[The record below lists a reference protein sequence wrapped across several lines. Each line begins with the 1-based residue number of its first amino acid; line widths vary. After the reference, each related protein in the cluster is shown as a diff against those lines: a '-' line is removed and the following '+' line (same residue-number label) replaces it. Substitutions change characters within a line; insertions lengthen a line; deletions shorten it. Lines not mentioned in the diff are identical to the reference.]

1 MGREIGLRLRV
12 LGAMEVRGDEGWR
25 PVRAPKQR
33 VLLATLLLGGGS
45 PVSIDR
51 LVEQLW
57 PDERPS
63 DPTNQVYL
71 LVSRLR
77 RVFGADG
84 ARLIRTIDPGYACGL
99 GPDDVDAGRFEQ
111 LAERGAR
118 ALADGESAQ
127 AAELLAEALE
137 LWRGP
142 AYADTSI
149 SEAAAAEAT
158 RLEQAR
164 LSTLESRLDADLRLG
179 RHAAVTG
186 ELQRLVD
193 EHPFRER
200 FRGLLMLALY
210 RSGRQAEA
218 LEAYGNAHRRL
229 VEELGVEPGPE
240 LRNLQQRMLR
250 ADPVLTGPAFEMPA
264 AATRPAQL
272 PTDLSSMTGRQAELE
287 QLLALAERVGEHP
300 GAAVVGAIDGMAGIG
315 KTALAVHAA
324 HQVAGAFPDGQ
335 VFIDLHG
342 FTQGLT
348 PLSPATALDRLLRS
362 IGVPGEEVP
371 DGVDDRAALW
381 RSRLAGKRL
390 VLLLDN
396 AASESQVRPL
406 LPGSGC
412 LVLVTSRHR
421 LGDLDDAVPVTLDVL
436 SPAAAVELF
445 RTAAGPG
452 RLGDS
457 PDEAVAE
464 AVELCGRLPLAIRL
478 LAGRLRKRPTWRLA
492 DLLARLRQDRARVGE
507 LDTGPRSVAAAFA
520 LSYEPLDKDQR
531 RLFRLLGMHPGAD
544 FDAYAAA
551 ALADVEVAVAERLLE
566 ELVDVHLL
574 QSRSFAR
581 YSFHDLVRAYAAETA
596 LREDSEPDRAAATDR
611 LLDYYVSAV
620 SKAMDA
626 YAPARRHL
634 RPSVPPSA
642 ARIPDF
648 DADKSRALA
657 WLDQERANLVA
668 LAVHAVNAGR
678 PAQACHLSALLNRYL
693 ANGVYNSDAR
703 ALYEQHLRAARAL
716 GDRAEE
722 AMALWLLGDLAYNT
736 TGRAAALDYL
746 RQALACLHEDDK
758 LRRAG
763 LLNDLSTVYCST
775 SRFAEA
781 TDCLRE
787 ASAAYRELGERIGE
801 ANALRGL
808 AEVAQVL
815 GEFDTA
821 QEHAWRAIELARES
835 GDVSTLANCHHS
847 LGLTYI
853 SMGRYESAH
862 EHLSTALRLCL
873 ECGHRPGESVVRALI
888 GNALRGSG
896 RHAEALESAE
906 RGLAL
911 AREIQFGNGELEARQ
926 ALGETLL
933 ACGRAA
939 EAVEHLTG
947 ALDLAV
953 RLEQPLDEARA
964 HRTLGDAVHQ
974 LGRPD
979 EAREHR
985 QQSSELYA
993 RLGVPERPEPA

>member
-1 MGREIGLRLRV
+1 MRLRV
-12 LGAMEVRGDEGWR
+12 LGAMEVRGDGGWL
-25 PVRAPKQR
+25 PVRALKQR
-33 VLLATLLLGGGS
+33 VLLATLLLGGGA

-51 LVEQLW
+51 LVDQLW
-57 PDERPS
+57 PEERPS
-63 DPTNQVYL
+63 DPANQVYL

-77 RVFGADG
+77 RVFGTDG
-84 ARLIRTIDPGYACGL
+84 AQLIRTTDPGYVCAL
-99 GPDDVDAGRFEQ
+99 QPDDVDAGRFER
-111 LAERGAR
+111 LSERGSR
-118 ALADGESAQ
+118 ALADGELDQ
-127 AAELLAEALE
+127 AVRFLSEALE

-142 AYADTSI
+142 AFADTSA
-149 SEAAAAEAT
+149 SEAAAVEAS
-158 RLEQAR
+158 RLEQVHLA
-164 LSTLESRLDADLRLG
+164 TLESRLDADLRLG

-186 ELQRLVD
+186 ELQQLVD

-218 LEAYGNAHRRL
+218 LEAYGHAHSRL
-229 VEELGVEPGPE
+229 VEELGVEPGLE
-240 LRNLQQRMLR
+240 LRDLHQRMLR
-250 ADPVLTGPAFEMPA
+250 ADPALSGPAFELATA
-264 AATRPAQL
+264 AVTPAQL
-272 PTDLSSMTGRQAELE
+272 PTDLPSMTGRQAELD
-287 QLLALAERVGEHP
+287 QLLALADRVGEHP
-300 GAAVVGAIDGMAGIG
+300 GTAVIGAIDGMAGIG

-324 HQVAGAFPDGQ
+324 HKLAGRFPDGQ
-335 VFIDLHG
+335 VFLDLHG
-342 FTQGLT
+342 FTQGLE
-348 PLSPATALDRLLRS
+348 PLAPATALERLLRS
-362 IGVPGEEVP
+362 IGVPGEEIP
-371 DGVDDRAALW
+371 DGVDGRAALW
-381 RSRLAGKRL
+381 RSRLAGKQL

-396 AASESQVRPL
+396 AVSESQVRPL

-421 LGDLDDAVPVTLDVL
+421 LGDLDDAVPVALDVL
-436 SPAAAVELF
+436 SAGEAIELF
-445 RTAAGPG
+445 RLAAGPD
-452 RLGDS
+452 RLTGE
-457 PDEAVAE
+457 PAEAVAE

-478 LAGRLRKRPTWRLA
+478 LAGRLRKRPAWRLA
-492 DLLARLRQDRARVGE
+492 DLLERLRHGTFE
-507 LDTGPRSVAAAFA
+507 LDTGNRSVAAAFA

-531 RLFRLLGMHPGAD
+531 RLFRLLGLHPGAD

-551 ALADVEVAVAERLLE
+551 ALAELDVDVAERILE

-574 QSRSFAR
+574 QSHSFAR

-596 LREDSEPDRAAATDR
+596 HREDSASDRAEAMDR
-611 LLDYYVSAV
+611 LLGYYVSTAA
-620 SKAMDA
+620 KAMDA

-634 RPSVPPSA
+634 RPSVQPSA
-642 ARIPDF
+642 ARVPDF
-648 DADKSRALA
+648 GEDKRRALA

-668 LAVHAVNAGR
+668 LAVDTGR
-678 PAQACHLSALLNRYL
+678 PAQVCQLSALLNRYL
-693 ANGVYNSDAR
+693 VNGVYNSDAR
-703 ALYEQHLRAARAL
+703 TLYEQHLRAAQAL
-716 GDRAEE
+716 GDRVEE
-722 AMALWLLGDLAYNT
+722 AMALWLLGDLAYDT

-746 RQALACLHEDDK
+746 RQALARLPEDDM

-781 TDCLRE
+781 TDCLRQ

-821 QEHAWRAIELARES
+821 QEHALQAIELARES
-835 GDVSTLANCHHS
+835 GDVSVLANCHHS

-862 EHLSTALRLCL
+862 EQLSTALLLCQ
-873 ECGHRPGESVVRALI
+873 ECGHRPGESVVRALL
-888 GNALRGSG
+888 GNALRGMG
-896 RHAEALESAE
+896 QHAEALESAE

-911 AREIQFGNGELEARQ
+911 AREIQFGNGELEAQQ

-939 EAVEHLTG
+939 EAVEHLTS

-964 HRTLGDAVHQ
+964 HRVLGDAVHG
-974 LGRPD
+974 LGRPA
-979 EAREHR
+979 EAHDHR
-985 QQSSELYA
+985 RQAADLYA
-993 RLGVPERPEPA
+993 RLGVPMRPEPA